1 MRLVGQMTLEMVE
14 RMTKQNAAKAF
25 QQLMLNNGAQVED
38 RYLIGYDPRDLFM
51 DPEDERII

>member
-1 MRLVGQMTLEMVE
+1 
-14 RMTKQNAAKAF
+14 MTKREAAAWF
-25 QQLMLNNGAQVED
+25 QELMILNGAQHED

>member
-1 MRLVGQMTLEMVE
+1 
-14 RMTKQNAAKAF
+14 MTKQNAAKAF
-25 QQLMLNNGAQVED
+25 QQLMLDNGAQVED